1 MPRPRLPVGEHGKIS
16 RRELPDGRWVAT
28 CWVRDEDGKR
38 RQATKQT
45 PLGIRDKHGAVAE
58 RTLLESLKTRHVQA
72 AGQITGTSSVHYLW
86 TELETQLITQG
97 KAENTL
103 KDYRRQ
109 SKHILQRL
117 GDLQIREVTTQA
129 LDSFV
134 QDVAV
139 NRGVPTARKNRT
151 ILLGMFK
158 IAVRYNAIPVN
169 PIRELTSI
177 AGKRKKR
184 ARSLDPESLAAL
196 LRDLRTSDVPC
207 PVILAPY
214 QLARGQKTSSTDI
227 PTVAKFCASN
237 DMADIITMFAATG
250 CRIGE
255 LLAIRWE
262 DVDLDAKTLKVT
274 GKIIRVPGKGLVRE
288 TLTKSEAG
296 DDRSIPMPAFAMAVL
311 KSRRKD
317 SATIFESRAGTLLD
331 PETVGRRWRQIR
343 AALDLEWVTSHTFRK
358 TVATILDDEG
368 LSARQAADHLGHAQ
382 VSMTQ
387 DVYFGRGRV
396 HTAAAEALDG
406 VISGRPP
413 RSQSVE

>member
-1 MPRPRLPVGEHGKIS
+1 M
-16 RRELPDGRWVAT
+16 
-28 CWVRDEDGKR
+28 
-38 RQATKQT
+38 
-45 PLGIRDKHGAVAE
+45 
-58 RTLLESLKTRHVQA
+58 
-72 AGQITGTSSVHYLW
+72 
-86 TELETQLITQG
+86 
-97 KAENTL
+97 

-117 GDLQIREVTTQA
+117 GDLQIWEVTTQA

-139 NRGVPTARKNRT
+139 NRGVPTTRKNRT

-237 DMADIITMFAATG
+237 DMADIITMFAATS

-255 LLAIRWE
+255 LLAIRWQ
-262 DVDLDAKTLKVT
+262 DINLDTKTVAVT
-274 GKIIRVPGKGLVRE
+274 GQIVRIRGEGLVRQDR
-288 TLTKSEAG
+288 TKSEAG
-296 DDRSIPMPAFAMAVL
+296 DDRDLPLPAFAITML
-311 KSRRKD
+311 RGRRQD
-317 SATIFESRAGTLLD
+317 SVYVFESLAGTILD

-343 AALDLEWVTSHTFRK
+343 AAVDLEWVTSHTFRK
-358 TVATILDDEG
+358 NLATILDEEG
-368 LSARQAADHLGHAQ
+368 LTARQAADQLGHAQ

-387 DVYFGRGRV
+387 DVYFGRGKV
-396 HTAAAEALDG
+396 HTAAADALDTA
-406 VISGRPP
+406 VSGK
-413 RSQSVE
+413 

>member
-1 MPRPRLPVGEHGKIS
+1 MPRPRLSVGEHGKIS

-86 TELETQLITQG
+86 TEFETQLITQG

-139 NRGVPTARKNRT
+139 NRGVPTTRKNRT

-255 LLAIRWE
+255 LLAIRWQ
-262 DVDLDAKTLKVT
+262 DINLDTKTVAAT
-274 GKIIRVPGKGLVRE
+274 GQIVRIRGEGLVRQD
-288 TLTKSEAG
+288 LTKSEAG
-296 DDRSIPMPAFAMAVL
+296 DDRDLPLPAFAITCFADAVRIRCTY
-311 KSRRKD
+311 SSPWREQFWIRRR
-317 SATIFESRAGTLLD
+317 SV
-331 PETVGRRWRQIR
+331 VG
-343 AALDLEWVTSHTFRK
+343 
-358 TVATILDDEG
+358 
-368 LSARQAADHLGHAQ
+368 
-382 VSMTQ
+382 
-387 DVYFGRGRV
+387 
-396 HTAAAEALDG
+396 G
-406 VISGRPP
+406 VRSGPP
-413 RSQSVE
+413 